1 MAKSFPICQ
10 RVSTCLQVFC
20 DETLSAL
27 KVHPDLENNDGTVK
41 LTAKFI
47 EFWKIVDVHIPF
59 AGMFER
65 FELRCHSYYKLIH
78 MSNFAKEIANKSS
91 KRVESLRK
99 DTGNCLSKTCN
110 G

>member
-1 MAKSFPICQ
+1 M
-10 RVSTCLQVFC
+10 
-20 DETLSAL
+20 
-27 KVHPDLENNDGTVK
+27 
-41 LTAKFI
+41 
-47 EFWKIVDVHIPF
+47 F
-59 AGMFER
+59 AR
-65 FELRCHSYYKLIH
+65 FEQRCHSYYKLIH

>member
-1 MAKSFPICQ
+1 MAKSFPKWQ

-47 EFWKIVDVHIPF
+47 EF
-59 AGMFER
+59 
-65 FELRCHSYYKLIH
+65 
-78 MSNFAKEIANKSS
+78 
-91 KRVESLRK
+91 
-99 DTGNCLSKTCN
+99 
-110 G
+110 